1 MLTYILRRVLVTV
14 PMLLAISVASFLL
27 LHMLPGDPTSVLLG
41 QRATAENKQALRAQL
56 GLDRPL
62 PEQYAR
68 YMADAARG
76 EFGESHRTNQLVAT
90 ELKQRVP
97 ATIELALAAML
108 IATIVGVSLGVLAAV
123 KPRSIV
129 DFACLS
135 IALAGVSLPVFW
147 LGFLAQKLFAGELKW
162 LPFSGRLNFGSW
174 ATFQSKTGF
183 YVIDAL
189 FVYRSGPLL
198 LDVLAHLALPALV
211 LATVPMALI
220 ARITRASMLET
231 LRHDYV
237 RTARAK
243 GVAEGEVVLH
253 HALRNALI
261 PILTAVATQFGY
273 LLGGAVLTET
283 IFGWPGLGR
292 YVIEAIDVLDAR
304 PLQAS
309 VLIIASAFV
318 LVNLLTDLSYA
329 FIDPRLRKK
338 EAA

>member
-1 MLTYILRRVLVTV
+1 MLTYILRRVFATI
-14 PMLLAISVASFLL
+14 PMLLAISLASFML
-27 LHMLPGDPTSVLLG
+27 LHMLPGDPTAVLLG
-41 QRATAENKQALRAQL
+41 QRATGENKRALRAQL
-56 GLDRPL
+56 GLDKPL
-62 PEQYAR
+62 PEQYAD
-68 YMADAARG
+68 YMVGVSRG
-76 EFGESHRTNQLVAT
+76 DFGESHRTNQLVAT

-97 ATIELALAAML
+97 ATIELAICAML
-108 IATIVGVSLGVLAAV
+108 IATLVGVSLGILAAV
-123 KPRSIV
+123 KPRTLL

-135 IALAGVSLPVFW
+135 MALVGVSLPVFW
-147 LGFLAQKLFAGELKW
+147 LGFLAQKVFAGQLGL
-162 LPFSGRLNFGSW
+162 LPFSGRLDFGTW
-174 ATFQSKTGF
+174 ASFQSDTGF
-183 YVIDAL
+183 YVLDAV
-189 FVYRSGPLL
+189 FVYRNGELL

-211 LATVPMALI
+211 LSTVPMALI

-231 LRHDYV
+231 LKQDYV

-243 GVAEGEVVLH
+243 GASPTAVVMQ

>member
-1 MLTYILRRVLVTV
+1 
-14 PMLLAISVASFLL
+14 MLLAISVASFLL
-27 LHMLPGDPTSVLLG
+27 LHMLPGDPTTVLLG
-41 QRATAENKQALRAQL
+41 QRATAENKRELRAQL
-56 GLDRPL
+56 GLDKPL
-62 PEQYAR
+62 PQQYAL
-68 YMADAARG
+68 YMADVVRG
-76 EFGESHRTNQLVAT
+76 EFGESHRTNQLVST

-97 ATIELALAAML
+97 ATIELAVCAML
-108 IATIVGVSLGVLAAV
+108 IATLVGVSLGILAAV
-123 KPRSIV
+123 KPRSLV
-129 DFACLS
+129 DFVCLS
-135 IALAGVSLPVFW
+135 MALVGVSLPVFW
-147 LGFLAQKLFAGELKW
+147 LGFLAQKVFAGELHL
-162 LPFSGRLNFGSW
+162 LPFSGRLDFGTW
-174 ATFQSKTGF
+174 ATFQSDTGF
-183 YVIDAL
+183 YVLDAL
-189 FVYRSGPLL
+189 FVYRNGELL
-198 LDVLAHLALPALV
+198 FDVLAHLTLPALV
-211 LATVPMALI
+211 LSTVPMALI

-231 LRHDYV
+231 LRQDYV

-243 GVAEGEVVLH
+243 GASPTAVVLQ

-261 PILTAVATQFGY
+261 PIVTAVATQFGY

>member
-1 MLTYILRRVLVTV
+1 MLTYILRRVLATI
-14 PMLLAISVASFLL
+14 PMLLAISVASFML
-27 LHMLPGDPTSVLLG
+27 LHILPGDPTAVLLG
-41 QRATAENKQALRAQL
+41 QRATAENKRALRERL

-62 PEQYAR
+62 PQQYVM
-68 YMADAARG
+68 YLADVSHG
-76 EFGESHRTNQLVAT
+76 EFGESHRTNQLVST
-90 ELKQRVP
+90 ELKQRIP
-97 ATIELALAAML
+97 ATIELAVCAMF
-108 IATIVGVSLGVLAAV
+108 IATLVGVSLGVLAAV
-123 KPRSIV
+123 KPRSFI
-129 DFACLS
+129 DFLCLS
-135 IALAGVSLPVFW
+135 LALVGVSLPVFW
-147 LGFLAQKLFAGELKW
+147 LGFLAQKVFAGELHL
-162 LPFSGRLNFGSW
+162 LPFSGRLDFGAW
-174 ATFQSKTGF
+174 ATFQSDTGF
-183 YVIDAL
+183 YVLDAL
-189 FVYRSGPLL
+189 FVYRNAELL
-198 LDVLAHLALPALV
+198 FDVLAHLTLPALV
-211 LATVPMALI
+211 LSTVPMALI

-231 LRHDYV
+231 LKQDYV

-243 GVAEGEVVLH
+243 GASPTAVVLQ

-318 LVNLLTDLSYA
+318 VVNLLTDLSYA

>member
-1 MLTYILRRVLVTV
+1 MLTHIVRRMMATI
-14 PMLLAISVASFLL
+14 PMLIGISIVSFLL
-27 LHMLPGDPTSVLLG
+27 LHALPGDPASVLLG
-41 QRATAENKQALRAQL
+41 QHATEETIREVRQRL
-56 GLDRPL
+56 GLDDPL
-62 PEQYAR
+62 PVQYGR
-68 YMADAARG
+68 YMRDMAAG
-76 EFGESHRTNQLVAT
+76 NLGESHRTSRPVAE
-90 ELKQRVP
+90 ELKQRIP
-97 ATIELALAAML
+97 ATVELAVCAMF
-108 IATIVGVSLGVLAAV
+108 IATLVGVSLGVLAAV
-123 KPRSIV
+123 KPRSFI
-129 DFACLS
+129 DFLCLS
-135 IALAGVSLPVFW
+135 LALVGVSLPVFW
-147 LGFLAQKLFAGELKW
+147 LGFLAQKVFAGELHL
-162 LPFSGRLNFGSW
+162 LPFSGRLDFGAW
-174 ATFQSKTGF
+174 ATFQSDTGF
-183 YVIDAL
+183 YVLDAL
-189 FVYRSGPLL
+189 FVYRNAELL
-198 LDVLAHLALPALV
+198 FDVLAHLTLPALV
-211 LATVPMALI
+211 LSTVPMALI

-231 LRHDYV
+231 LKQDYV

-243 GVAEGEVVLH
+243 GASPTAVVLQ

-318 LVNLLTDLSYA
+318 VVNLLTDLSYA